1 MMKVTSEFVKEFIG
15 KYRDDVPIFVS
26 EIKEYFGKEEMAKVY
41 VYINR
46 MVKSGELKTFCSG
59 VYYKGHISRSDV
71 IDKKYI
77 KNNGIVFGYYVGDMV
92 VSNVCNKGSS
102 YYNRTLGVKVKRPR
116 VLINNDNYK
125 YLELLD
131 NIKYG
136 YIKFEEVSKFISNN
150 NLCYEEFFKNAL
162 IYENR
167 KYFLGIKLF

>member
-1 MMKVTSEFVKEFIG
+1 MAKVTHEVINKIIDE
-15 KYRDDVPIFVS
+15 YEENTPIFIS
-26 EIKEYFGKEEMAKVY
+26 EIKEYFDKEEIDKVY

-92 VSNVCNKGSS
+92 VSNVCNKGTS
-102 YYNRTLGVKVKRPR
+102 YYNRTLGVKVRKPR
-116 VLINNDNYK
+116 VIINNDNYK

-131 NIKYG
+131 NVRYGFIKDIHRHMEDNQLSYRVLMK
-136 YIKFEEVSKFISNN
+136 YARVSKN
-150 NLCYEEFFKNAL
+150 KNIINKGVWL
-162 IYENR
+162 
-167 KYFLGIKLF
+167 

>member
-1 MMKVTSEFVKEFIG
+1 MMKVTSEFVREFIG
-15 KYRDDVPIFVS
+15 KYEEDVPIFIS
-26 EIKEYFGKEEMAKVY
+26 EIKEYFGKDDMAKVY

-77 KNNGIVFGYYVGDMV
+77 KNNGIVFGYYVGDMI

-102 YYNRTLGVKVKRPR
+102 YYNRTLGIKVRRPR

-131 NIKYG
+131 NVKYG
-136 YIKFEEVSKFISNN
+136 FIKDIHRHMEDNQLSYRVLMKYANVSKSVLTKI
-150 NLCYEEFFKNAL
+150 LD
-162 IYENR
+162 
-167 KYFLGIKLF
+167 